1 MLSASSGLFRGR
13 ERLLAGDTASADAAF
28 VLARRWPGASAA
40 ARAGGAASSARAGR
54 ETAVVL
60 PLADLEALAPEALLL
75 SALEEGRL
83 DAAGALADLARQAG
97 HPVGALYAAAL
108 AFERGE
114 ETRARTLAAQ
124 SPVPLVSRGLGSR
137 LVHAF
142 EARDAGAR
150 TLLFDRRGALAA
162 AVGRGGGIEAGAR
175 MAPLLAGVL
184 ERLPALPGGGGV
196 RLSID
201 LGLSRVALEALGG
214 RRGSIVLVEPRTG
227 AVLAAVSD
235 ERTAAAEG
243 AAAFT
248 QRREPASVAK
258 VLTSAAALRAGLD
271 ADAEIGRMTCTG
283 GERYGGQPLWCAF
296 PAGPL
301 GGLDHALALSCNVA
315 FASLGVRVGTKR
327 LLEEHRLWGFD
338 AGDRAL
344 LGAAGR
350 VHTPPR
356 TPRQLADLS
365 VGLELADVTPLHA
378 ALLAAV
384 VANEG
389 RLSEPRL
396 VTGPCGGLGLDDQP
410 LPLSAARE
418 VLAPALAR
426 RLRDAMRAVAA
437 YGTGVGLA
445 PPGFPVAMKTGTGA
459 EPGRGYHVNYVG
471 MGPLPV
477 PAVAFCVRVTNER
490 TSAAVTR
497 AAREVTR
504 RLLAGLAD
512 RRQALESGARQQ
524 RRLAGREAAR

>member
-1 MLSASSGLFRGR
+1 
-13 ERLLAGDTASADAAF
+13 
-28 VLARRWPGASAA
+28 V
-40 ARAGGAASSARAGR
+40 
-54 ETAVVL
+54 
-60 PLADLEALAPEALLL
+60 PLADLEALAPEALIL

-83 DAAGALADLARQAG
+83 DEAGALAGLARQAG

-108 AFERGE
+108 AFERGDE
-114 ETRARTLAAQ
+114 ARARALAAG
-124 SPVPLVSRGLGSR
+124 SPVPLVSRGLGAR
-137 LVHAF
+137 FVRALA
-142 EARDAGAR
+142 ARDAGAR
-150 TLLFDRRGALAA
+150 TLLFDRQGALGAV
-162 AVGRGGGIEAGAR
+162 VGREGGIEAEPR
-175 MAPLLAGVL
+175 MAPLLTGVL
-184 ERLPALPGGGGV
+184 GRLPALPGGDAV

-214 RRGSIVLVEPRTG
+214 HRGSIVLVEPRTG

-258 VLTSAAALRAGLD
+258 LLTSSAAWRTGLD

-283 GERYGGQPLWCAF
+283 VERYGGQPLWCAF

-301 GGLDHALALSCNVA
+301 EGLDQALALSCNVA
-315 FASLGVRVGTKR
+315 FASLGAKVGTER
-327 LLEEHRLWGFD
+327 LLEEYRLWGFD
-338 AGDRAL
+338 GGDRAL

-384 VANEG
+384 VAG
-389 RLSEPRL
+389 DGHLPEPRL
-396 VTGPCGGLGLDDQP
+396 VTGSCGRLGLDDEP

-418 VLAPALAR
+418 VMAPALAR
-426 RLRDAMRAVAA
+426 RLRGAMEAVAS
-437 YGTGVGLA
+437 YGTGIGLA

-471 MGPLPV
+471 MGPLPDPV
-477 PAVAFCVRVTNER
+477 VAFGVRVTNER
-490 TSAAVTR
+490 TSPAVTR
-497 AAREVTR
+497 VAREVTR

-512 RRQALESGARQQ
+512 RRQALESDARRQ
-524 RRLAGREAAR
+524 RRLAGVATAR